1 MKFGLT
7 DISYEKI
14 RKVIEKYNE
23 YTFNV
28 FGSRARG
35 DYSETSDIDIVVMDD
50 IDAKTRFNIM
60 NDFDLI
66 DIPYTIDLVFIKS
79 VTKKEFLESIE
90 RDGVKFYE

>member
-1 MKFGLT
+1 MKFELT

-28 FGSRARG
+28 FESRARG
-35 DYSETSDIDIVVMDD
+35 DYSETSDIDIVV
-50 IDAKTRFNIM
+50 
-60 NDFDLI
+60 
-66 DIPYTIDLVFIKS
+66 IKS

-90 RDGVKFYE
+90 RDCVKCYE